1 MTGEPPETLRRIE
14 QRLAAASD
22 AAERLIAEAAR
33 AEPGAHGNPRE
44 KPPPAGWQVP
54 SPDSERSAR
63 LGARE
68 LELLLAGVRL
78 MGEVVPAEVLE
89 RLTAALRELLLAA
102 RALIDFYLE
111 RLERPP
117 SGPTGV
123 QDIPI
128 D

>member
-1 MTGEPPETLRRIE
+1 MTGEPPDSLRRIE

-22 AAERLIAEAAR
+22 AAERLLREATRGTEASR
-33 AEPGAHGNPRE
+33 GNQEPA
-44 KPPPAGWQVP
+44 PPPAGWQVP
-54 SPDSERSAR
+54 SPEAERSER

-68 LELLLAGVRL
+68 LELLLAGVRV

-111 RLERPP
+111 RIDRPR
-117 SGPTGV
+117 SEPTDV

>member
-1 MTGEPPETLRRIE
+1 MAGEPPEALRRLE

-22 AAERLIAEAAR
+22 AAERLIAEAAPGDR
-33 AEPGAHGNPRE
+33 AE

-54 SPDSERSAR
+54 ARESERSAR

-78 MGEVVPAEVLE
+78 VGEVVPAEVLE
-89 RLTAALRELLLAA
+89 RLIAALRELLLAT
-102 RALIDFYLE
+102 RALVDFYLE
-111 RLERPP
+111 RLERPR
-117 SGPTGV
+117 SEPTGV

-128 D
+128 E